1 MTVRTLKRGE
11 GLAPGPSAE
20 FTYPRGVALG
30 EAGKALYVTDSGQLL
45 KEVDL
50 SSSPHPVDTLLGQ
63 EGCGWADGSA
73 ATARLWLAKGCPWTP
88 PVGGSGGGDGESA
101 GCSPQEGCPDGRGS
115 PRLFVV
121 HAESRSGSSWLTS
134 MITLSPQVYVHDE
147 CERSEAPGGVWK
159 VSGSHLRGRSG
170 ACSFELLRSV
180 EDWPDIEASVTGLL
194 ERARHAY
201 PRPVAAG
208 FKLIDSNHGY
218 QAYFMERHV
227 AMSTALGALDIRV
240 KLFYLSQASGRMH
253 KPDPPG

>member
-11 GLAPGPSAE
+11 ALAPGPSTE
-20 FTYPRGVALG
+20 FTYPRGMALG
-30 EAGKALYVTDSGQLL
+30 VAGKALYVTDSGQLL
-45 KEVDL
+45 KGVDL

-159 VSGSHLRGRSG
+159 VSGSHIVMAYIVMAFIVMARGRLEG
-170 ACSFELLRSV
+170 QRQPPARQERRLFLRAAQV
-180 EDWPDIEASVTGLL
+180 CGGL
-194 ERARHAY
+194 
-201 PRPVAAG
+201 AG
-208 FKLIDSNHGY
+208 H
-218 QAYFMERHV
+218 
-227 AMSTALGALDIRV
+227 
-240 KLFYLSQASGRMH
+240 
-253 KPDPPG
+253 